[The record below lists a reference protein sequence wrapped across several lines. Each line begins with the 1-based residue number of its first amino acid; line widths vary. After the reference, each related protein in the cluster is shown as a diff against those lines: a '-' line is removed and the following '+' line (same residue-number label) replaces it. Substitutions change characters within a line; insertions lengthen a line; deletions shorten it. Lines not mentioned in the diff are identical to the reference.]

1 MNIKNPEFV
10 YLLSLIPFAILFFVY
25 VWKKRKNAL
34 YKLCDISKISNLFP
48 KNSAIKTL
56 IRYSLLVI
64 SLSMIVISLI
74 SPRWSYEWQEIKT
87 QGTNIIVALDLSKS
101 MLADDI
107 SPTRL
112 SRAKLEI
119 NKLIDKLSGDRLGL
133 IIFAG
138 EAFLQSPLTHDY
150 LMIQDWVSKID
161 TDYVSSPGT
170 SIKEAILEAIK
181 AFSFVESQSKA
192 LIIISDGEEQDLETL
207 VVAEQAKA
215 AGIKIYSIGVGT
227 EKGAPIKISGSL
239 VKDSKGNIVISK
251 LDDAL
256 LKQIAQVTNGHYVRS
271 TTGDFHLDQI
281 YYDHIKK
288 MMSDEVV
295 KLGKTRR
302 WFETYQIFMSIALM
316 CLILEFL
323 LSLNFGV
330 YDWLKKIFTKG
341 DKNVFDL

>member
-1 MNIKNPEFV
+1 MNIKNPEFI

-161 TDYVSSPGT
+161 TDYVTSPGT

-207 VVAEQAKA
+207 VVAEQAKT

-295 KLGKTRR
+295 KSGKTRR

-330 YDWLKKIFTKG
+330 YDWLKKFFTKG